1 MCCSLYTKESMTT
14 TENNKKKFEVGIK
27 FLNKF
32 DIEATSE
39 EEAKKI
45 VQNMKDRD
53 LLNDSYFSI
62 EYVYES

>member
-1 MCCSLYTKESMTT
+1 MTT